1 MIKRPKRIW
10 KQIWALTLV
19 LAMLGTSFGQPAFT
33 AYAAED
39 AELSDGSAAD
49 LTCEVKLPDRCQ
61 YGDTLTAEVTGAP
74 KGVELVYSFY
84 RTENGEKEELVQT
97 GDSNQYKVTAND
109 VGYWISVKVEG
120 YAEELEA
127 LRSLSSS
134 IRRMMK

>member
-1 MIKRPKRIW
+1 M
-10 KQIWALTLV
+10 
-19 LAMLGTSFGQPAFT
+19 
-33 AYAAED
+33 
-39 AELSDGSAAD
+39 
-49 LTCEVKLPDRCQ
+49 TCEVKLPDRCQ

-74 KGVELVYSFY
+74 EGVELVYSFY

-109 VGYWISVKVEG
+109 VGYKISVKVEVEG

>member
-1 MIKRPKRIW
+1 
-10 KQIWALTLV
+10 
-19 LAMLGTSFGQPAFT
+19 MLGTSFGQPAFT

-61 YGDTLTAEVTGAP
+61 YGETLTAIVTDAP
-74 KGVELVYSFY
+74 PEAKLTYRFYRGEGGELV
-84 RTENGEKEELVQT
+84 KT

-109 VGYWISVKVEG
+109 VGYKISVKVEVEG
-120 YAEELEA
+120 YAEESEA

>member
-1 MIKRPKRIW
+1 M
-10 KQIWALTLV
+10 
-19 LAMLGTSFGQPAFT
+19 
-33 AYAAED
+33 
-39 AELSDGSAAD
+39 
-49 LTCEVKLPDRCQ
+49 TCEVKLPDRCQ
-61 YGDTLTAEVTGAP
+61 YGDTLTAEVTVAP
-74 KGVELVYSFY
+74 EGVELVYSFY

-120 YAEELEA
+120 YAEESEA